1 MNIHERDKI
10 RYNLLVETY
19 RQSDGD
25 VRQRLDLK
33 SIGGELQIN
42 HSEVEK
48 AYNFLLEEGL
58 IAPYGAG
65 YSITLTHYG
74 IKTIESFIRK
84 IDFEDNKE
92 FDSTELYQ
100 LKIILDEIK
109 NQISELKLGQ
119 EIIFGHIDE
128 AFEESKSKTKKN
140 WKEYFEEQIKDWT
153 AQKLID
159 YSAQIV
165 LQSLLIGLKV
175 NAL

>member
-19 RQSDGD
+19 RQTDGD
-25 VRQRLDLK
+25 VRQPLDFK
-33 SIGGELQIN
+33 SLGGELQIG

-48 AYNFLLEEGL
+48 AYNFLSDEGL
-58 IAPYGAG
+58 IEQYGSG
-65 YSITLTHYG
+65 YTITLTHYG
-74 IKTIESFIRK
+74 IKTVESFIRK
-84 IDFEDNKE
+84 IDFEDNNE

-100 LKIILDEIK
+100 LRIILDEIK

-119 EIIFGHIDE
+119 EIIFDHIDE
-128 AFEESKSKTKKN
+128 AFEQSKSKTKGN

-153 AQKLID
+153 AQKLIN

-165 LQSLLIGLKV
+165 IQSLLIGLKV